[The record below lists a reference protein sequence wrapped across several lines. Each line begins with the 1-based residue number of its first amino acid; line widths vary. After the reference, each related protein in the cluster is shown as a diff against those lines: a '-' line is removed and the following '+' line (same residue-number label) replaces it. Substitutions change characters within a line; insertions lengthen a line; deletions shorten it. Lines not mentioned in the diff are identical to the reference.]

1 MTRSRLTTIIA
12 AAAVLALG
20 GLAGCKKSSSDTTV
34 SVKPA
39 PQRTGGSTVRSPRAT
54 EAAQGDVREAL
65 LQLERVHFGYDT
77 ATILPAARDSLER
90 AARLLAGHTD
100 VHIYVEGHTDERGT
114 TEYNVALGQRR
125 AQVIADYL
133 ARLGVSS
140 SRVETISY
148 GEERPAV
155 AGAGEDA
162 WAQNRRGEIRTQP

>member
-1 MTRSRLTTIIA
+1 MPRLGPIRFEFDSV
-12 AAAVLALG
+12 VLSAE
-20 GLAGCKKSSSDTTV
+20 A
-34 SVKPA
+34 
-39 PQRTGGSTVRSPRAT
+39 RAT
-54 EAAQGDVREAL
+54 LDALAAWMNRNQA
-65 LQLERVHFGYDT
+65 RV
-77 ATILPAARDSLER
+77 L
-90 AARLLAGHTD
+90 
-100 VHIYVEGHTDERGT
+100 VEGHADERGT

>member
-1 MTRSRLTTIIA
+1 MRTTLSIVFLATLTLAACSKKRQATTPPAGPTRPAATSTRAKAPAPGTATVTGLGDDAGGMPRLGPIRFEFDSIVLSAEARATLDALAAWMTRNQAR
-12 AAAVLALG
+12 VL
-20 GLAGCKKSSSDTTV
+20 
-34 SVKPA
+34 
-39 PQRTGGSTVRSPRAT
+39 
-54 EAAQGDVREAL
+54 
-65 LQLERVHFGYDT
+65 
-77 ATILPAARDSLER
+77 
-90 AARLLAGHTD
+90 
-100 VHIYVEGHTDERGT
+100 VEGHADERGT